1 MNVEELLLKNEISY
15 IPKGAD
21 FEVTCLNPEHLDRNP
36 SMRIDRITGV
46 FNCFSC
52 EYKGNLFSLF
62 GEKPNQLQLQREKLK
77 NIIRQ
82 KMAESTGLVFPS
94 NSTPYIGSWRGIKPE
109 TYEKFE
115 AFTDADPAFISRINF
130 PIRDITGKIVAYN
143 GRHTG
148 SGVPKYMI
156 TPAGAQMS
164 LFPATVVPKNGCV
177 ILVEGIFDMLNLH
190 DKGLDNTICCFG
202 TKNINEEKLSV
213 LAISGVSQ
221 IDIFFDGDS
230 AGQSAAEKIREMCES
245 IGLSSRNVLLKD
257 TDPGALTEPQLLKL
271 KRKLYA

>member
-1 MNVEELLLKNEISY
+1 MNVEELLIKQDVPY

-21 FEVTCLNPEHLDRNP
+21 FEVSCLNPEHLDRNP
-36 SMRIDRITGV
+36 SMRIDRITGI

-52 EYKGNLFSLF
+52 EFKGNLFTLF

-82 KMAESTGLVFPS
+82 KMAESTGLVLPIQAV
-94 NSTPYIGSWRGIKPE
+94 PYTGTWRGIKRE
-109 TYEKFE
+109 TYERFG
-115 AFTDADPAFISRINF
+115 AFIDKDPSFISRINF
-130 PIRDITGKIVAYN
+130 PITDITGKIVAYN

-156 TPAGAQMS
+156 TPAGAKMP
-164 LFPATVVPKNGCV
+164 LFPQVKPLNGCV
-177 ILVEGIFDMLNLH
+177 ILVEGIFDMINLH
-190 DKGLDNTICCFG
+190 DKGLTNAMCSFG

-213 LAISGVSQ
+213 LSIAGVSQ
-221 IDIFFDGDS
+221 LDIFFDGDD
-230 AGQSAAEKIREMCES
+230 AGQSAAEKVKEMCES
-245 IGLSSRNVLLKD
+245 IGLSSRNIHLKD
-257 TDPGALTEPQLLKL
+257 KDPGALTEPQILKL